1 MNVEKSYEWFTG
13 HFTHPLYTDEAAEL
27 GPFGNDTGA
36 DFFSEWEER
45 GYALRSSTTVRY
57 LLAKTVD
64 GDVDAFLAEGEQGD
78 IEELDEVLIAAG
90 FTLLRLTRQID
101 SEGLSWTR
109 AALSRARERYGS
121 VEADIMLSDLAR
133 LVDPNTPIHPVVQE
147 LHAQRRS
154 GRRRTPWLF
163 TNVFPPEPE
172 DAPGWK
178 GAGSGEAPPA
188 AGLAAPLGL
197 VPPAVKALERA
208 GQMLDHRLAPWGESI
223 PETPWS
229 KWADEHFGTQ
239 WMFELRL
246 LPIPGRSRRLT
257 IRKGNN
263 EDWIASLT
271 FDLDRWD
278 ALDPAKATV
287 LVREAY
293 EAAVRKWVAK
303 AAVPPPPP
311 LPPI

>member
-1 MNVEKSYEWFTG
+1 MDIEKSYEWFTG

-45 GYALRSSTTVRY
+45 GHALKSSTTVRH

-101 SEGLSWTR
+101 PEGLSWTR
-109 AALSRARERYGS
+109 AALSRARERYES
-121 VEADIMLSDLAR
+121 VEADIMLSDLDR
-133 LVDPNTPIHPVVQE
+133 LADPSAPVHPAVQE
-147 LHAQRRS
+147 FKDRRRA
-154 GRRRTPWLF
+154 GRRRFPWLF
-163 TNVFPPEPE
+163 TNVFPPEPD
-172 DAPGWK
+172 DAPGWRQI
-178 GAGSGEAPPA
+178 
-188 AGLAAPLGL
+188 
-197 VPPAVKALERA
+197 PPAVRALERA
-208 GQMLDHRLAPWGESI
+208 GKMLDERLAPWGNPI

-229 KWADEHFGTQ
+229 RWADEHFGTQ
-239 WMFELRL
+239 SGFELRL

-257 IRKGNN
+257 LRKANN
-263 EDWIASLT
+263 DDWIATLT
-271 FDLDRWD
+271 FDLQHWD
-278 ALDPAKATV
+278 SRESAEATAQ
-287 LVREAY
+287 VRDAY
-293 EAAVRKWVAK
+293 VAAVQKWVTK

-311 LPPI
+311 LPRNSSD